1 MTAGLDPITLRK
13 IALQILILLGLLFG
27 AVAWN
32 QRPEAALL
40 WLIGMLTLP
49 VAWALVA
56 ITGALP
62 GREKPA
68 ARRAI
73 YNSLVGA
80 GLLVTGAL
88 VVTAAA
94 TLGTIPDNWST
105 RFGMIA
111 SALVLIVIGNGLPKK
126 IESGCTRTRSL
137 AVQRLLGWTFV
148 VTGMVALVIWLAT
161 PMAYARAA
169 GLSLYAIAFVFGVV
183 AVLRIRNRD
192 GTG

>member
-1 MTAGLDPITLRK
+1 MNSQIDPITLRK

-27 AVAWN
+27 TIAWS
-32 QRPEAALL
+32 QRPEAALF

-56 ITGALP
+56 ITGVLP
-62 GREKPA
+62 GPEKPA

-80 GLLVTGAL
+80 GLLVTSAL
-88 VVTAAA
+88 MIKSAA
-94 TLGTIPDNWST
+94 TLETIPEDWAT
-105 RFGMIA
+105 RLGMIA
-111 SALVLIVIGNGLPKK
+111 LALVLIVIGNGLPKK
-126 IESGCTRTRSL
+126 IEPGCTRTRSL